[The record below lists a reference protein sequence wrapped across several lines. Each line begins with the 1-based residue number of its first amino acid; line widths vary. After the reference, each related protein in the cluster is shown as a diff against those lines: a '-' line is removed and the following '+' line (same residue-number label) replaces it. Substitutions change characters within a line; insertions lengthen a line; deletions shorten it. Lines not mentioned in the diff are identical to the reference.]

1 MKLSKVSTFV
11 VLAAL
16 AMAREALSQTTPE
29 ADADQ
34 VTALP
39 GLDASATYKQ
49 YSGYLDGG
57 DGNMLHYWFIE
68 SQNNPATDPLLL
80 WLNGGPGCS
89 SMDGLFNELG
99 PFKINADA
107 ATLTPNPFTWNTFA
121 NVIYLE
127 SPACVGYSY
136 NVPRNCTAS
145 DDSTSL
151 QNYNAL
157 LQFFER
163 FPAYKSSAFFI
174 TGESYGGIYIPT
186 LSVRIVENNVTNP
199 INLQGFAIG
208 NGLLPGYAVNFNSLM
223 FYANYHGLVGKETW
237 DAAVAECCVDAVPS
251 QDACNFHS
259 NHSAQCELL
268 ADKIYL
274 TVFNGK
280 LNPYSLYSDCQV
292 VGSTEGSALNRM
304 NVARRNPFRNHGRSS
319 YKAMAD
325 ATCVYIDDT
334 VIETYMNKPE
344 VRDALHIPASVDQVW
359 VVCNSEVGRNFI
371 EHYEDMKAQ
380 FLQLSAAG
388 VRGLVYNG
396 DCDMVCNFI
405 GDQWFVDGL
414 GYQVLEDHREWY
426 SGPQVGGFVKRF
438 ELLDYLTVRGAGHMV
453 PEDKPTV
460 ALDMIRAFVFNTNYP
475 ASR

>member
-223 FYANYHGLVGKETW
+223 FYANYHGLVGKESNANVYAFHHTYF
-237 DAAVAECCVDAVPS
+237 AFVPAV
-251 QDACNFHS
+251 CN
-259 NHSAQCELL
+259 
-268 ADKIYL
+268 
-274 TVFNGK
+274 
-280 LNPYSLYSDCQV
+280 
-292 VGSTEGSALNRM
+292 
-304 NVARRNPFRNHGRSS
+304 S